1 MDLLTNPAAQP
12 GHDLAFNPTKMLVW
26 SLSQHAGRQQLPAG
40 LFGLMQRLSHSQA
53 GLLPLERLQQA
64 VTPEVCAE
72 LSARV
77 RGCCTVARPFAS

>member
-1 MDLLTNPAAQP
+1 
-12 GHDLAFNPTKMLVW
+12 
-26 SLSQHAGRQQLPAG
+26 
-40 LFGLMQRLSHSQA
+40 MQRLSHSQA

-77 RGCCTVARPFAS
+77 RATFRLVPTRYALRCT